1 MVHKVRPVAW
11 TTVILICFTGLAGIA
26 WQNNPLKP
34 KQNNLQEDT
43 IPKKEKANKDEIIIN
58 GDLNKVLEDL
68 QKAQENLER
77 QLQNKDWQKMQEDLL
92 KAQTE
97 LNTQNIQEQVA
108 RAMKE
113 IDLQKIQLQTQKAL
127 KQIDWEKMQ
136 KDLQQSQAEI
146 RTNIDSKKLDVEIS
160 RAMEEAKEAM
170 SEIKAIDMEKMQ
182 QDLEKAKEEM
192 KFNQQEMQKDL
203 EDAKKELNEN
213 FPKTLKKELEKA
225 RVEIDH
231 AKEELQNYQNMLD
244 EMDKDGLLKSKE
256 DYKIKYKNGDLFIDG
271 TLQPENVTSKYR
283 HYFKKGNV
291 TIKRNKDDDDDN
303 KTIHL

>member
-1 MVHKVRPVAW
+1 MLHKVKPAAW
-11 TTVILICFTGLAGIA
+11 MAIILICFTGLAGIA
-26 WQNNPLKP
+26 WQKNPLKFT
-34 KQNNLQEDT
+34 QNNLQEDT
-43 IPKKEKANKDEIIIN
+43 IPKKEKANKDGVIIN
-58 GDLNKVLEDL
+58 GDLNKALEEV
-68 QKAQENLER
+68 QRAQENLEK
-77 QLQNKDWQKMQEDLL
+77 QLQNKDWEKMQKDLL
-92 KAQTE
+92 KAQAE

-108 RAMKE
+108 KAMKE

-146 RTNIDSKKLDVEIS
+146 KANIDSKKMDAEIS
-160 RAMEEAKEAM
+160 RAMEEAKHAM
-170 SEIKAIDMEKMQ
+170 AEMKAVDMEKLQ
-182 QDLEKAKEEM
+182 QDLEKTKEEM
-192 KFNQQEMQKDL
+192 KISEREMQKDL
-203 EDAKKELNEN
+203 EDAKKEMNEN

-231 AKEELQNYQNMLD
+231 AKEELLNYKNMLD

-256 DYKIKYKNGDLFIDG
+256 EYKIEYKNGDLFING
-271 TLQPENVTSKYR
+271 TKQPEIITSKYR

-291 TIKRNKDDDDDN
+291 KLTRSKDDDDN